1 MTIEE
6 ARDVLCY
13 FLPADIA
20 FSVDAVAWRRRSG
33 KKDTTYKVY
42 ILDGKPS
49 SFAADGTDLQ
59 KVLIQ
64 ALGNLANSE

>member
-13 FLPADIA
+13 FLPAGRA
-20 FSVDAVAWRRRSG
+20 FSVDQVAWRRSSG
-33 KKDTTYKVY
+33 QKDTTYKVY
-42 ILDGKPS
+42 IQDGKPR
-49 SFAADGTDLQ
+49 SFTADGTDLQ
-59 KVLIQ
+59 KVLLQ